1 MVTYKLSGIQ
11 QFSHLLKMRSELVGE
26 RINVQR
32 GAHGIK
38 ELKYHVTASAL
49 YFLPPGI
56 EMKLFQCFS
65 FSPLLICFSMHSRL
79 ASYAYLLY

>member
-1 MVTYKLSGIQ
+1 MY
-11 QFSHLLKMRSELVGE
+11 SEE
-26 RINVQR
+26 RMECI
-32 GAHGIK
+32 IK

-65 FSPLLICFSMHSRL
+65 FSPLLI
-79 ASYAYLLY
+79 